1 MSPLN
6 TFFSDRNNHL
16 AGFPLGFSVYISNTT
31 SKNDGVLCFHD
42 SKYTRDNIPETATI
56 PCSYSGQYIIYY
68 NERVR
73 GRNYPSGYYRY
84 ARADLCEVE
93 VHGELLG
100 IFIEFLISSVFKY
113 IVQFKQLSKVIMWTS
128 CLIICKLQNICL

>member
-1 MSPLN
+1 MFL
-6 TFFSDRNNHL
+6 DRNNHL

-31 SKNDGVLCFHD
+31 NKNDGVLCFHD
-42 SKYTRDNIPETATI
+42 SKYTRDTIPETATI

-73 GRNYPSGYYRY
+73 GRNYPSDYYRY

-93 VHGELLG
+93 VYGELICIL
-100 IFIEFLISSVFKY
+100 IKFLISSVFKY
-113 IVQFKQLSKVIMWTS
+113 IVPFTQLSKIIMWTS
-128 CLIICKLQNICL
+128 CLIICKLRNICL